1 MSETT
6 LGALRQLLLDRY
18 DEIKARLAQR
28 VGSTDLASDALQDTW
43 LRLSLAEPLRPVH
56 SLENYLFRVVF
67 NMVQERRRSE
77 RRLLSAVEIE
87 NLLSL
92 VDESPDP
99 AQTAEARSDWAAME
113 EILGELP
120 ARRRLILL
128 MARIDGLPRQEIADR
143 LGISLRLVSK
153 ELQLAHQHC
162 VARSSW
168 IKE

>member
-18 DEIKARLAQR
+18 DEIKARLALR

-43 LRLSLAEPLRPVH
+43 VRLSLGEPLGPVR
-56 SLENYLFRVVF
+56 SLENYLFRIVF

-77 RRLLSAVEIE
+77 RRLLSAVEVE

-92 VDESPDP
+92 ADESPDP
-99 AQTAEARSDWAAME
+99 AQTAEARSEWVAME
-113 EILGELP
+113 KILGELP

-153 ELQLAHQHC
+153 ELHLAHQYC
-162 VARSSW
+162 VARSSM

>member
-1 MSETT
+1 MSDTT

-28 VGSTDLASDALQDTW
+28 VGSADIAGDALQETW
-43 LRLSLAEPLRPVH
+43 LRLSLAEPLRPVR

-67 NMVQERRRSE
+67 NMVQERRRKES
-77 RRLLSAVEIE
+77 RLLSAVEIE

-92 VDESPDP
+92 ADEAPDP
-99 AQTAEARSDWAAME
+99 AQTAEARSEWAAME
-113 EILGELP
+113 KILGELP

-153 ELQLAHQHC
+153 ELHLAHQHC
-162 VARSSW
+162 VARSRW
-168 IKE
+168 IEE